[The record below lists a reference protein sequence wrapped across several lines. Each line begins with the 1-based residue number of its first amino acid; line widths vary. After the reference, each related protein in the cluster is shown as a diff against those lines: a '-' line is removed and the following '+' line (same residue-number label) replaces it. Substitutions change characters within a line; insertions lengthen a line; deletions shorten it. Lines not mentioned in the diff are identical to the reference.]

1 MKLRHAGYFL
11 AMADLLN
18 FSRAVERP
26 HEESLN
32 IGTISLH

>member
-1 MKLRHAGYFL
+1 LYHSGYWL

-26 HEESLN
+26 HEEPLN